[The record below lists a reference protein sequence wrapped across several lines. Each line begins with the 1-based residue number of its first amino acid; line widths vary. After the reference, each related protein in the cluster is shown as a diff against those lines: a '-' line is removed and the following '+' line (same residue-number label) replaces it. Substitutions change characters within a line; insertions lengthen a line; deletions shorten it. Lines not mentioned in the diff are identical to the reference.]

1 MSTILGQLSTDL
13 FATLEKSKPKAFK
26 STHQLLQKAHDEA
39 VAQFKNAGH
48 IEPHQQYQLA
58 QQFLQ
63 GTLELSKG
71 ASELLGEALHVN
83 IGAQNKQTLFGSP
96 KEFEQLLTRYQEKIS
111 AGQDMQHAWLSLYR
125 GYLNSNPDEYE
136 DRNLFDQQLEILRR
150 FLEKTWPDIKK
161 NASGLFFDL
170 RFVDSHIQL
179 LEARPWEYYSQMWL
193 DGLDQRVIDLVKDLE
208 IPSACWFWEKLF
220 VQSLQA
226 VVNLADT
233 SFKKLLPNL
242 LLLLDACSSYRDL
255 GLQLLIERFSRCEN
269 KLLFSPFRE
278 YLLRHWGSPVGYLPK
293 NSPWNELSESGL
305 SMAKSWHHETNL
317 RIFYALK
324 TGDKDIAQD
333 KLHFWLSY
341 VGQITGSKLALGSVA
356 QKMVQSQSSLKRIF
370 NPNINPVAKLLGDTS
385 QEQNALMMTI
395 GKVVIIDF
403 IMNDGCYIYEDG
415 TYTFNI
421 QNESQYATTYKGGLK
436 EKYGKSGASIPIEQD
451 WKDIPFLKILM
462 SRYGIF

>member
-1 MSTILGQLSTDL
+1 
-13 FATLEKSKPKAFK
+13 
-26 STHQLLQKAHDEA
+26 
-39 VAQFKNAGH
+39 
-48 IEPHQQYQLA
+48 
-58 QQFLQ
+58 
-63 GTLELSKG
+63 
-71 ASELLGEALHVN
+71 
-83 IGAQNKQTLFGSP
+83 
-96 KEFEQLLTRYQEKIS
+96 
-111 AGQDMQHAWLSLYR
+111 
-125 GYLNSNPDEYE
+125 LNSNPDEYE
-136 DRNLFDQQLEILRR
+136 DRSLFDQQLEILRH

-208 IPSACWFWEKLF
+208 IPPACWFWEKLF

-226 VVNLADT
+226 VVNLADI

-278 YLLRHWGSPVGYLPK
+278 YLLRHWGSPVGYLSK

-305 SMAKSWHHETNL
+305 NMAKSWHHETNL

-324 TGDKDIAQD
+324 TGDKDVAQD

-341 VGQITGSKLALGSVA
+341 VGQITSSKLALGSVA

-385 QEQNALMMTI
+385 QEQNALIMTI